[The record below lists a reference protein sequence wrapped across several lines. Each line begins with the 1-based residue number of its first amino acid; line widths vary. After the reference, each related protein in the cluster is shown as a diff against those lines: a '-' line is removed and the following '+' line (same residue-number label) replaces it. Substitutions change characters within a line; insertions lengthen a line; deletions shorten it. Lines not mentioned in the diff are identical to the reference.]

1 MHLNSLI
8 QFNSF
13 IVCQG
18 LELTLSDFVVLSVI
32 YDNNC
37 RLDQLQEK
45 LQGIDIDASL
55 KRLRRRSG
63 KFGRGTG
70 MVRTKGALYVPTDQG
85 AAFMEEITR

>member
-1 MHLNSLI
+1 MNLNSLI

-70 MVRTKGALYVPTDQG
+70 MVITKGALYVPTDQG